1 MIITKIEQQ
10 KRHPDRVNVY
20 LDGEFA
26 FGLHKDVAVKYALR
40 KGDNIDQSIITRL
53 TSSDEFA
60 SAKSKALRFISRRM
74 HAEKELRAK
83 LIEREYHPKIVNE
96 VIEYLRSIDFVNDEK
111 FAKAFVNDF
120 QLRKPAGNR
129 LLQQQL
135 HLKGIS
141 SAIIQNVLGET
152 NESREYD
159 NALQAAMKKLDH
171 YKVSRKKLEPQK
183 QQQRIAQFLQRRG
196 FSWSVISSVSKKI
209 FKNHQTQSEV

>member
-26 FGLHKDVAVKYALR
+26 LGLHKDVVGKYALR
-40 KGDNIDQSIITRL
+40 KGDNIDQSAITKL

-83 LIEREYHPKIVNE
+83 LIEREYHPKIVDE
-96 VIEYLRSIDFVNDEK
+96 VIVYLRSIDFVNDEK

-120 QLRKPAGNR
+120 QLRKPAGRR

-152 NESREYD
+152 NENHEYD
-159 NALQAAMKKLDH
+159 TALQAAMKKLDH
-171 YKVSRKKLEPQK
+171 YKASKKKLEPQK
-183 QQQRIAQFLQRRG
+183 QQQRIVQFLQRRG
-196 FSWSVISSVSKKI
+196 FVWSIISPVLKKI
-209 FKNHQTQSEV
+209 FNNYKTQSEE

>member
-10 KRHPDRVNVY
+10 KRHPDRVNIY

-74 HAEKELRAK
+74 HSEKELRTK
-83 LIEREYHPKIVNE
+83 LIEREYHPKIVDE

-111 FAKAFVNDF
+111 FTKAFVNDF
-120 QLRKPAGNR
+120 QLRKPAGKR

-141 SAIIQNVLGET
+141 SAIIQNALGET

-159 NALQAAMKKLDH
+159 IALQAAMKKLDH

-183 QQQRIAQFLQRRG
+183 QHQRIAQFLQRRG

-209 FKNHQTQSEV
+209 FNNFQTQSEV

>member
-1 MIITKIEQQ
+1 
-10 KRHPDRVNVY
+10 
-20 LDGEFA
+20 
-26 FGLHKDVAVKYALR
+26 
-40 KGDNIDQSIITRL
+40 
-53 TSSDEFA
+53 
-60 SAKSKALRFISRRM
+60 M